1 VSTGAKGSRKK
12 KLIPT
17 FYSINKDELKALKE
31 LFKVSAEAALRLPLH
46 MALTT
51 TPLIL
56 LIPISLTGTR
66 DSKMDILSVRLYVL
80 HHLVPTH

>member
-1 VSTGAKGSRKK
+1 MLKGVAK
-12 KLIPT
+12 KLIPI
-17 FYSINKDELKALKE
+17 FHSINKDELKAFKE
-31 LFKVSAEAALRLPLH
+31 LFKVSTEAALRLPIH

-66 DSKMDILSVRLYVL
+66 DSKMDILSVR
-80 HHLVPTH
+80 